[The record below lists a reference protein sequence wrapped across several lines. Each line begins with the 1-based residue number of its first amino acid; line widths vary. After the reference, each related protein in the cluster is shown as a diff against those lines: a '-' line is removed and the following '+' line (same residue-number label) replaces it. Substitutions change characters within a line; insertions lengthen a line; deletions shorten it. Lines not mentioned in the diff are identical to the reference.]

1 MADNYK
7 FSQDYELIPPQK
19 QRLYPIST
27 TEWNLIKKKIGE
39 VKDSANFWHTLGSIL
54 IGAAISTLIAALIN
68 DFKTE
73 KLLWTCWAAFCVTGI
88 GGALS
93 FYFGKEQRQTQNK
106 SKEDVI
112 DFMTIIEERFQNSL
126 QTSTQTT
133 TQGIIIYS
141 ATYLWENGQVD
152 ITSKI
157 KELVSQGTYQGIVD
171 SSTFGIPDP
180 IYGTVK
186 TLKIHYRIHGQEKDL
201 SARDGLTFK
210 IE

>member
-19 QRLYPIST
+19 QRSYPIST